1 MTMSVM
7 SMTGRGTGTATDR
20 VARVDVELS
29 SVNRKQLDVSIGLP
43 RLLTSFESRV
53 QESIQKKVSRG
64 RVTGEIR
71 VTWAVTGPVSTLKVN
86 ERLAHTQVNEL
97 RAVARKLKLP
107 DDLAASVLMSLPG
120 VITFEKEAG
129 NPEPLW
135 PLVEKALTAALT
147 RLQTMRRKEGIA
159 LRQDIQT
166 RLKTLKTL
174 TAVIGKRAPVVS
186 TIYRENLLK
195 RIAAALP
202 ETDLAEDE
210 RLLKEVALFADRSDI
225 TEEQVRLDSHLKQA
239 GALLK
244 TGGVVGRSLE
254 FLIQEMGREINTIG
268 SKANDGAITRQVIA
282 FKAELERIREQIQ
295 NIE

>member
-1 MTMSVM
+1 MSLM
-7 SMTGRGTGTATDR
+7 SMTGRGTGTATDH

-29 SVNRKQLDVSIGLP
+29 SVNRKQLDVNVGLP

-64 RVTGEIR
+64 RITGEIR
-71 VTWAVTGPVSTLKVN
+71 VTWAEAGPASIMKVN
-86 ERLAHTQVNEL
+86 ERLARTHVNEL
-97 RAVARKLKLP
+97 RSVAHKLKLP
-107 DDLAASVLMSLPG
+107 DDLSASVLMSLPG
-120 VITFEKEAG
+120 VVSFERDAG
-129 NPEPLW
+129 NPETLW
-135 PLVEKALTAALT
+135 PLVEKALAAALT
-147 RLQTMRRKEGIA
+147 RLQSMRRKEGMV
-159 LRQDIQT
+159 LRRDIQARLK
-166 RLKTLKTL
+166 RLKTLTG
-174 TAVIGKRAPVVS
+174 TIGKQAPVVA

-195 RIAAALP
+195 RIGAALP
-202 ETDLAEDE
+202 GSDLAGDE

-239 GALLK
+239 DSLLK
-244 TGGVVGRSLE
+244 AGGVVGRSLE

-268 SKANDGAITRQVIA
+268 SKANDGQITRQVIA